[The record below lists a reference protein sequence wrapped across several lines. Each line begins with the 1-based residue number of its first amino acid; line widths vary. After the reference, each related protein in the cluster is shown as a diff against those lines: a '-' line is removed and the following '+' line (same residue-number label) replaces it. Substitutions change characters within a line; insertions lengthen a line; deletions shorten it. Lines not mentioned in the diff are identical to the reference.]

1 MQWLYRTP
9 QIPAGNDEVTPQI
22 PAWDD
27 EVTPQIPAWDD
38 EVTPQLCAKLVVCVW
53 VRLRQSDCNKIRSH
67 QQLASVPGPA
77 FNIGE
82 KRPGTE
88 AKQQHDYY
96 DTSQAPLFSLQD
108 DLLEVVD
115 RRRKQLDLLNA
126 LWSDNYPTREV
137 IEQQD
142 MSPPQQ

>member
-1 MQWLYRTP
+1 MLY
-9 QIPAGNDEVTPQI
+9 
-22 PAWDD
+22 
-27 EVTPQIPAWDD
+27 
-38 EVTPQLCAKLVVCVW
+38 LCAKLVVCVC
-53 VRLRQSDCNKIRSH
+53 VRAIEAILVATQIRSH

-126 LWSDNYPTREV
+126 LWSDNYPTEV